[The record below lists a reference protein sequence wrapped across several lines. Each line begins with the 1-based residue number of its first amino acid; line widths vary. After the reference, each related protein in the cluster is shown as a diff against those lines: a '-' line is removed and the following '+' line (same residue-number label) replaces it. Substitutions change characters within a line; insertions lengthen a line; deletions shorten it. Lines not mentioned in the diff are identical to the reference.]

1 MSLKR
6 VVITGMGAL
15 TPVGN
20 DVSTFW
26 NNLVAGVS
34 GAAPI
39 TRFDA
44 EKFRTK
50 FACEVKGLDV
60 TNYIPRQEARKMDPF
75 TQYAVI
81 AADEAMKDA
90 GFDADTLDLDKAGVI
105 WGTGIGG
112 LKTFEEEVMNFAEN
126 GKTPRFNPF
135 FIPKMIVDSASG
147 VLSIRYGFRGPN
159 FITVSACASAT
170 NALIDA
176 FNYIKLGMM
185 NVCISGGS
193 EAAVTIAGVG
203 GFNALKALSER
214 NDSPET
220 ASRPYDK
227 DRDGFVLGEGGA
239 ALILEELEHAKA
251 RGAKIYAE
259 MIGAGMSSD
268 AYHITAPHP
277 DGLGAHIVMKN
288 ALENAGIMPED
299 VDYINTHGTSTPIGD
314 PQEIKAIEKFF
325 GEHAYKLNISSTKSM
340 TGHLL
345 GGAGAIEAAACIL
358 AIRDQVVPPTI
369 NHFTD
374 DPEIN
379 PKLNLTFNH
388 AQKRKINI
396 ALSNTFGFG
405 GHNASVVFKKYE
417 D

>member
-1 MSLKR
+1 MSFKR

-15 TPVGN
+15 TPIGN
-20 DVSTFW
+20 DVPTYW
-26 NNLVAGVS
+26 KNLVAGVS

-44 EKFRTK
+44 ERFRTR
-50 FACEVKGLDV
+50 FACEVKGLDIQD
-60 TNYIPRQEARKMDPF
+60 YIPRQEARKMDPF

-81 AADEAMKDA
+81 ATDEAMKDA

-105 WGTGIGG
+105 WGSGIGG
-112 LKTFEEEVMNFAEN
+112 LKTFEDEVLNFSEGGRN
-126 GKTPRFNPF
+126 PRFNPF
-135 FIPKMIVDSASG
+135 FIPKMIADSASG
-147 VLSIRYGFRGPN
+147 VLSIRYGFRGPT

-176 FNYIKLGMM
+176 YNYIRLGMM

-193 EAAVTIAGVG
+193 EAAITNAGVG
-203 GFNALKALSER
+203 GFNALKALSEN

-239 ALILEELEHAKA
+239 ALILEEYEHAKA

-259 MIGAGMSSD
+259 MIGGGMSSD

-277 DGLGAHIVMKN
+277 EGRGAYMVMKN
-288 ALENAGIMPED
+288 TLENAGLQPED
-299 VDYINTHGTSTPIGD
+299 IDYINTHGTSTPIGD

-325 GEHAYKLNISSTKSM
+325 GEHAYNMSISSTKSM

-345 GGAGAIEAAACIL
+345 GGAGAIEAAACIM
-358 AIRDQVVPPTI
+358 AIQDQIIPPTI

-379 PKLNLTFNH
+379 PRLNLTFNT
-388 AQKRKINI
+388 AQKRKVDI

-405 GHNASVVFKKYE
+405 GHNASVIFKRFE
-417 D
+417 G